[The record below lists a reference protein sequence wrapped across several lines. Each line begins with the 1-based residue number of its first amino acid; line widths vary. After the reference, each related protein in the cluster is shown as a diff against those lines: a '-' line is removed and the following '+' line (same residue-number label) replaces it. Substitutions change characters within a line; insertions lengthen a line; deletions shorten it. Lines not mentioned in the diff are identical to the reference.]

1 MVDRYKRKITSVTDL
16 NVHLIWIPRRRKKVL
31 VGEVKK
37 RLVELI
43 YETAGKID
51 CKVISLAIES
61 DHVHLF
67 LNYDPDLSIAQIM
80 HRIKGASSYA
90 LRSEFPVLK
99 KLPSMWTR
107 AYFASS
113 AGAVSADTIKKY
125 IETQGKD

>member
-1 MVDRYKRKITSVTDL
+1 MVDRYKHKITSVSDL

-31 VGEVKK
+31 IGDIKQ
-37 RLVELI
+37 RLMELI
-43 YETAGKID
+43 YESARKID
-51 CKVISLAIES
+51 CKVISLAIEP

-90 LRSEFPVLK
+90 LRSEFPALK

-113 AGAVSADTIKKY
+113 AGAVSSDTIKRY
-125 IETQGKD
+125 IEAQGKD

>member
-1 MVDRYKRKITSVTDL
+1 M
-16 NVHLIWIPRRRKKVL
+16 
-31 VGEVKK
+31 
-37 RLVELI
+37 ELI
-43 YETAGKID
+43 YESARKID
-51 CKVISLAIES
+51 CKVISLAIEP

-90 LRSEFPVLK
+90 LRSEFPALK

-113 AGAVSADTIKKY
+113 AGAVSSDTIKRY
-125 IETQGKD
+125 IEAQGKD

>member
-1 MVDRYKRKITSVTDL
+1 MVDRYKHKITSVTDL

-31 VGEVKK
+31 IGGIKQ
-37 RLVELI
+37 RLIELI
-43 YETAGKID
+43 YESAGKID
-51 CKVISLAIES
+51 CKVISLAIEP

-90 LRSEFPVLK
+90 LRSEFPALK

-113 AGAVSADTIKKY
+113 AGAVSSDTIKRY
-125 IETQGKD
+125 IEAQGKD

>member
-1 MVDRYKRKITSVTDL
+1 VVDRYKHKITSVTDL

-31 VGEVKK
+31 IGDIKQ
-37 RLVELI
+37 RLIELI
-43 YETAGKID
+43 YESAEKID
-51 CKVISLAIES
+51 CKVISLAIEP

-80 HRIKGASSYA
+80 HRIKGDSSYA
-90 LRSEFPVLK
+90 LRTEFPALK

-113 AGAVSADTIKKY
+113 AGAVSSDTIKRY
-125 IETQGKD
+125 IEAQGKD